1 MIEAEVP
8 DYIMLKPMPVQ
19 YCISKG
25 AKTQACSIAT
35 WALEFFFLAAA
46 LIVNMV
52 VTPLNTLLSSIT
64 CNWSTC
70 WNK

>member
-8 DYIMLKPMPVQ
+8 GYIMLKPMPVQ

-35 WALEFFFLAAA
+35 WALEYFFPGSCL
-46 LIVNMV
+46 NCQYGSY
-52 VTPLNTLLSSIT
+52 TPPIP
-64 CNWSTC
+64 C
-70 WNK
+70 